1 MAKKVFAMYLAKEG
15 NPNSDAYAK
24 LDLPASPWELWD
36 ALEKVRLQTDDILY
50 MEIEDYYAFEYLAP
64 HLDGLEI
71 SLNELNDL
79 AARLATLDEVQGIA
93 FEGLFS
99 MEVQR
104 KTNANGGVITLQ
116 DLRDLA
122 VSAKTDCYHVV
133 DAADDA
139 QLGRFYAENGFI
151 PELDGISDG
160 VFEMLDFAGIG
171 RMMRCSENGVF
182 VGSLYVL
189 QDGELTAAPPVQKTL
204 PEKPGYLFRLTLGLH
219 PDIGDDRTVTLILPA
234 AEAELL
240 DAQAQLGTEGW
251 EGVAVID
258 YDGIIPYAA
267 EFTDLPMELEEF
279 NVLAAAVRDMPSP
292 EKQLPKLKALLE
304 QFEVRDIATAISL
317 TEHLAD
323 YVLTPDLSSPQET
336 AIDHLRFMTELKKI
350 YDLSPEDDPAGIP
363 RSDFEKDGYHYT
375 LVDLLRQELPE
386 NESRQHTEHVSI
398 ESAKKDMESVLALL
412 PQEREFITDDG
423 LMGTLTL
430 RLDTVQVE
438 PSGYGSSTK
447 QLSVKRSYPNL
458 AEQDTQYIP
467 KSIEDGGRT
476 LTLSDIQWQ
485 TDNTANMDGYA
496 VGDRFTAVATYTGSA
511 TSSYVKGYTVTADY
525 TGTVSRIALN
535 RVRYVAIF
543 EGVPIQFAEPAKTA
557 GAISSLRWSYVL
569 IPVGVVAAAGAGVGG
584 ALLVKRRRENA
595 DEEETA
601 E

>member
-1 MAKKVFAMYLAKEG
+1 MKRMLSLCAAALCLTLALT
-15 NPNSDAYAK
+15 PTA
-24 LDLPASPWELWD
+24 
-36 ALEKVRLQTDDILY
+36 
-50 MEIEDYYAFEYLAP
+50 
-64 HLDGLEI
+64 
-71 SLNELNDL
+71 L
-79 AARLATLDEVQGIA
+79 AAD
-93 FEGLFS
+93 FEP
-99 MEVQR
+99 
-104 KTNANGGVITLQ
+104 
-116 DLRDLA
+116 A
-122 VSAKTDCYHVV
+122 VPDAKVCYPTSIVRN
-133 DAADDA
+133 DD
-139 QLGRFYAENGFI
+139 G
-151 PELDGISDG
+151 
-160 VFEMLDFAGIG
+160 
-171 RMMRCSENGVF
+171 
-182 VGSLYVL
+182 
-189 QDGELTAAPPVQKTL
+189 
-204 PEKPGYLFRLTLGLH
+204 
-219 PDIGDDRTVTLILPA
+219 
-234 AEAELL
+234 
-240 DAQAQLGTEGW
+240 
-251 EGVAVID
+251 
-258 YDGIIPYAA
+258 
-267 EFTDLPMELEEF
+267 
-279 NVLAAAVRDMPSP
+279 
-292 EKQLPKLKALLE
+292 
-304 QFEVRDIATAISL
+304 
-317 TEHLAD
+317 
-323 YVLTPDLSSPQET
+323 
-336 AIDHLRFMTELKKI
+336 TELKKI

-467 KSIEDGGRT
+467 KSIEDNGRT

-496 VGDRFTAVATYTGSA
+496 VADRYTAVATYTGSA

-543 EGVPIQFAEPAKTA
+543 EGTPIQPAEPVNVPSAA
-557 GAISSLRWSYVL
+557 SAFRWSYVL
-569 IPVGVVAAAGAGVGG
+569 IPLGIVAAAGAGVGG
-584 ALLVKRRRENA
+584 ALLVKHRKENA